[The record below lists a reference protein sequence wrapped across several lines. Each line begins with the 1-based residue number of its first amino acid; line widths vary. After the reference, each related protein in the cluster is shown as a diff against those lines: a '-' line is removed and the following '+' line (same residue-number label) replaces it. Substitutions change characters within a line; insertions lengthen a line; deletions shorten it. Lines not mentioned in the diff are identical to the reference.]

1 MMFENEIIELND
13 ELNRAQQME
22 YYKYHS
28 FLNGMEKI
36 FKNYEKIDN
45 EEVQLAILSFAGE
58 TIKRFIDIYGSKKL
72 PKEVRK
78 AAQNMIIKRKW
89 NFN

>member
-1 MMFENEIIELND
+1 MFVNEILELSS
-13 ELNRAQQME
+13 ELNRVKQME

-28 FLNGMEKI
+28 FLNSMEKI
-36 FKNYEKIDN
+36 FSNYEKIEN
-45 EEVQLAILSFAGE
+45 EEVQLAILSFAQE
-58 TIKRFIDIYGSKKL
+58 TLRRFTEIYGLKKM

-78 AAQNMIIKRKW
+78 AAQNMIIKQKW